1 MGDSKTSFITPSPK
15 KVIRLNE
22 NHYRNTYIHSDTLWC
37 LWCYAKPPFPR
48 PPAYLGLCGGTVLIS
63 TAHKDAVVA
72 PGPAVA
78 AVAVRAEHAADDVAQ
93 VGHIVHVRQR
103 GGDEDVAL
111 PMHRQLGHRCL
122 LSTGRHSLEDLHQ
135 PCLHSRQKKR
145 S

>member
-78 AVAVRAEHAADDVAQ
+78 AVAVRAEHAADDVAE
-93 VGHIVHVRQR
+93 VGHVVHIRQGAGDLM
-103 GGDEDVAL
+103 GGGG
-111 PMHRQLGHRCL
+111 RRC
-122 LSTGRHSLEDLHQ
+122 SCMAGR
-135 PCLHSRQKKR
+135 C
-145 S
+145 